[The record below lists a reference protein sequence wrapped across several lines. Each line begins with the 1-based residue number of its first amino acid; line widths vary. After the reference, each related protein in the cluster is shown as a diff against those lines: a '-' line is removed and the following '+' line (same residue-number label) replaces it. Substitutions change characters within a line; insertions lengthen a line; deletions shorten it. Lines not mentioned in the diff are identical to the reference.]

1 MAGVRGEDVAP
12 CPPASL
18 LSPPAGSLGGTGSR
32 LLPTECEAREGWGC
46 PWRVAGPGQHTD
58 LWRGSRAA
66 QGRQRRSVLGA
77 PAHGRSRSTAG
88 PAGLRRPAGRARP
101 GPAPAPGCGPG
112 GRLRPGGPGG
122 RQPRRWPAAA
132 SWWHRAARPGGS
144 APPPDPAGGAAPA
157 PSPGPR
163 RRPPPLPASAA
174 ASGPAGAVRARA
186 GASSQT
192 QPPLKTRPASRLG
205 PSVARHSWGPTAQ
218 LPANAR
224 QWGHPSSGHARQD
237 PRARPGRQPYANP
250 GQTATATGC
259 PLPWPGPRHAR
270 LPCPQP
276 AGSVSS

>member
-12 CPPASL
+12 RPPASL
-18 LSPPAGSLGGTGSR
+18 LSPPTGSLGGTGSR
-32 LLPTECEAREGWGC
+32 LLPSECEAREGWGC
-46 PWRVAGPGQHTD
+46 PWQVAGPGQHTD

-218 LPANAR
+218 LPADAR
-224 QWGHPSSGHARQD
+224 QWGHPSSGHACQD
-237 PRARPGRQPYANP
+237 PRARPGRQPYANR

-259 PLPWPGPRHAR
+259 PLPWPGPCHAR

-276 AGSVSS
+276 AGSVSF